1 MKILVIGSGGREHAL
16 VWKLCQSPRVS
27 TVYCAPGN
35 GGIEAHA
42 RCVPIDAG
50 DIAGLQHF
58 VKSEGIDL
66 TMVGPEGPLSNGLV
80 NEFRKA
86 KLKVVGPT
94 QGAAKIESSKGFA
107 KELMRRHAIPT
118 ASANSFNALAPALR
132 YIDEGPVPIVVKADG
147 LAQGKGVIVA
157 MSYEEAHQAV
167 KGMLE
172 EKTFGEAGS
181 RVLIEEFIDGEE
193 ISVMAFTDG
202 KAVVPMVAAQD
213 HKRVG
218 EGDSGPNTGGMGAYA
233 PAPIASPMLIEKVT
247 NDVLHPIV
255 NALSQVGCPFQG
267 ILYAGIMLRNGVP
280 YVLEFNARF
289 GDPETQV
296 VLPLL
301 KTDLVDILE
310 AIAEHRLDQ
319 LPIEWHDQ
327 AAVCVVLS
335 SGGYPAAYTTGF
347 PIGGLDVDSASD
359 GVMVFH
365 SGTKRQGLDVVT
377 AGGRVLGVTATGQG
391 LTEARD
397 RAYQVVQGI
406 SFKDSYYRSDI
417 GARALASS
425 FPHQ

>member
-16 VWKLCQSPRVS
+16 AWKLCQSPRVS

-50 DIAGLQHF
+50 DIAGLQHV

-66 TMVGPEGPLSNGLV
+66 TIVGPEGPLANGLV
-80 NEFRKA
+80 NAFHQA

-94 QGAAKIESSKGFA
+94 QGAARIESSKGFA
-107 KELMRRHAIPT
+107 KALMRQHAIPT
-118 ASANSFNALAPALR
+118 ASAKSFSSLAPALR
-132 YIDEGPVPIVVKADG
+132 YIDEGTLPIVVKADG

-157 MSYEEAHQAV
+157 LSHEEAHQAV
-167 KGMLE
+167 TGMLE

-181 RVLIEEFIDGEE
+181 RVVIEEFIDGEE
-193 ISVMAFTDG
+193 VSVMAFTDG
-202 KAVVPMVAAQD
+202 NTVVPMVAAQD

-233 PAPIASPMLIEKVT
+233 PAPLASPMLIDKVT
-247 NDVLHPIV
+247 NEVLHPIV
-255 NALSQVGCPFQG
+255 NALSQRGCPFQG
-267 ILYAGIMLRNGVP
+267 ILYAGLIVRNGIP
-280 YVLEFNARF
+280 YVLEFNARL

-301 KTDLVDILE
+301 KTDLVEILE

-319 LPIEWHDQ
+319 LPLEWHDQ

-335 SGGYPAAYTTGF
+335 SGGYPGSYATGF
-347 PIGGLDVDSASD
+347 PIHGLAGAAQSN
-359 GVMVFH
+359 GVIVFH
-365 SGTKRQGLDVVT
+365 AGTQRQGSDLLT
-377 AGGRVLGVTATGQG
+377 AGGRVLGVTAVGSNLG
-391 LTEARD
+391 EARD
-397 RAYQVVQGI
+397 RAYQAAQGI
-406 SFKDSYYRSDI
+406 SFQGLYCRSDI
-417 GARALASS
+417 GARALPS
-425 FPHQ
+425 FLPRP